1 MEALGDGLAELENPR
16 LRRLVREQPLYH
28 IGAALLDEHGAVAG
42 CWKEGG

>member
-16 LRRLVREQPLYH
+16 LRRLVREESLYH

-42 CWKEGG
+42 CWKEGA